1 MRKEV
6 FVVLMVLSMIGWGAS
21 WVNVKV
27 LSDYIGPYELVF
39 LRYLITA
46 ISMAP
51 VLLVLRKRFAI
62 DLRTIFL
69 ALVAAVL
76 MIAYTKYFF
85 LGTKFGTASL
95 GGAFVTT
102 LIPINM
108 FLILVLFFGRPI
120 SVKDGFALLLGAVGV
135 MSILGVWHLHAEEIL
150 TVHNLYFVLA
160 SLFWPLLTIVSSRS
174 TRVSPLVFT
183 FYMYTFTTVLSL
195 PLVDT
200 SLLQPAQWDGIFWL
214 NIITISVISTTFS
227 TTIYFMGIETLG
239 SREVSTF
246 IFLVPFAAIGLSA
259 LFLNEHISPWM
270 LLGTLMTII
279 AVSMLNNLKWPRIL
293 KKP

>member
-6 FVVLMVLSMIGWGAS
+6 FILLMVLAMVGWGAS

-46 ISMAP
+46 VSMAP
-51 VLLVLRKRFAI
+51 VLLILRKRFRI
-62 DLRTIFL
+62 DAKTALL

-85 LGTKFGTASL
+85 LGTKLGTASL

-102 LIPINM
+102 LIPINT

-120 SVKDGFALLLGAVGV
+120 SKKDGFALTLGAVGV
-135 MSILGVWHLHAEEIL
+135 MSILGVWHLGADEVL

-183 FYMYTFTTVLSL
+183 FYMYTFTTLLSI
-195 PLVDT
+195 PLMDISV
-200 SLLQPAQWDGIFWL
+200 LQPAQWDGLFWL
-214 NIITISVISTTFS
+214 NILTISVVSTTFS

-259 LFLNEHISPWM
+259 LFLKEHISAWM
-270 LLGTLMTII
+270 LIGTLMTIV
-279 AVSMLNNLKWPRIL
+279 AVSMLNNLKWPRFL
-293 KKP
+293 QKP